1 MVTVNRTRLTGP
13 SFFYFMA
20 RHAFKYTSRNSHNR
34 KSRVT
39 VLSLVLALLAAFAIY
54 IALEHG
60 SNLFRERTKVVQR
73 TVSISDLW
81 EEGRYGEVSS
91 IAEEILLEHP
101 MNRDALLFAGYSKFY
116 LAISRLSAEERN
128 SDIDDAIKYMRLLLA
143 RGGTPHPERVT
154 YLLGKAYLLKG
165 TYWADQAIYYLKA
178 SLDAG
183 YLAEDSYEF
192 MGRAYSQLEEPEK
205 ALSWFQKAAE
215 SHPTDRLLL
224 TLGEEAFKLG
234 HYDDAADYYRQSIK
248 STRDESLKKRG
259 LSQLG
264 QLYYDVGN
272 YSMARGV
279 LESLVSME
287 PGNQNYQF
295 LLGETYHELGYEK
308 EARNVW
314 HAVTR
319 INPKHVG
326 ALHRLYD

>member
-1 MVTVNRTRLTGP
+1 MSVL
-13 SFFYFMA
+13 YFI
-20 RHAFKYTSRNSHNR
+20 
-34 KSRVT
+34 
-39 VLSLVLALLAAFAIY
+39 LAILAVVVFY

-60 SNLFRERTKVVQR
+60 SDLFRERTKNVQR

-81 EEGRYGEVSS
+81 EDGRYGEVSS
-91 IAEEILLEHP
+91 IAEDILLEHP
-101 MNRDALLFAGYSKFY
+101 MDRDALLFAGYSKYF
-116 LAISRLSAEERN
+116 LAISRLSAEERS
-128 SDIDDAIKYMRLLLA
+128 SDLDDSIKHMRLLLA
-143 RGGTPHPERVT
+143 RGGTPHPERVN

-165 TYWADQAIYYLKA
+165 TYWADQAIYYLKT

-192 MGRAYSQLEEPEK
+192 LGRAYSQLEEPVQ
-205 ALSWFQKAAE
+205 ALSWYQKAAE

-224 TLGEEAFKLG
+224 TLGEEAFNLG
-234 HYDDAADYYRQSIK
+234 RYDEAADYYRQSIK

-308 EARNVW
+308 EARSVW

>member
-1 MVTVNRTRLTGP
+1 MSVL
-13 SFFYFMA
+13 YFI
-20 RHAFKYTSRNSHNR
+20 
-34 KSRVT
+34 
-39 VLSLVLALLAAFAIY
+39 LAILAVVVFY

-60 SNLFRERTKVVQR
+60 SDLFRERTKNVQR

-91 IAEEILLEHP
+91 IAEDILLEHP
-101 MNRDALLFAGYSKFY
+101 TDRDALLFAGYSKYF

-128 SDIDDAIKYMRLLLA
+128 SDLDDSIKHMRLLLA
-143 RGGTPHPERVT
+143 RGGTPHPERVN

-165 TYWADQAIYYLKA
+165 TYWADQAIYYLKT

-192 MGRAYSQLEEPEK
+192 LGRAYSQLEEPVQ
-205 ALSWFQKAAE
+205 ALSWYQKAAE

-224 TLGEEAFKLG
+224 TLGEEAFNLG
-234 HYDDAADYYRQSIK
+234 RYDEAADYYRQSIK
-248 STRDESLKKRG
+248 STSDESLKKRG

-308 EARNVW
+308 EARSVW

>member
-1 MVTVNRTRLTGP
+1 M
-13 SFFYFMA
+13 
-20 RHAFKYTSRNSHNR
+20 
-34 KSRVT
+34 
-39 VLSLVLALLAAFAIY
+39 
-54 IALEHG
+54 
-60 SNLFRERTKVVQR
+60 
-73 TVSISDLW
+73 
-81 EEGRYGEVSS
+81 
-91 IAEEILLEHP
+91 
-101 MNRDALLFAGYSKFY
+101 
-116 LAISRLSAEERN
+116 
-128 SDIDDAIKYMRLLLA
+128 
-143 RGGTPHPERVT
+143 
-154 YLLGKAYLLKG
+154 
-165 TYWADQAIYYLKA
+165 
-178 SLDAG
+178 
-183 YLAEDSYEF
+183 
-192 MGRAYSQLEEPEK
+192 EEPEK

>member
-1 MVTVNRTRLTGP
+1 MSVL
-13 SFFYFMA
+13 YFI
-20 RHAFKYTSRNSHNR
+20 
-34 KSRVT
+34 
-39 VLSLVLALLAAFAIY
+39 LAILAVVVFY

-60 SNLFRERTKVVQR
+60 SDLFRERTKNVQR

-81 EEGRYGEVSS
+81 EDGRYGEVSS
-91 IAEEILLEHP
+91 IAEDILLEHP
-101 MNRDALLFAGYSKFY
+101 TDRDALLFAGYSKYF

-128 SDIDDAIKYMRLLLA
+128 SDLDDSIKHMRLLLA
-143 RGGTPHPERVT
+143 RGGTPHPERVN

-165 TYWADQAIYYLKA
+165 TYWADQAIYYLKT

-192 MGRAYSQLEEPEK
+192 LGRAYSQLEEPVQ
-205 ALSWFQKAAE
+205 ALSWYQKAAE

-224 TLGEEAFKLG
+224 TLGEEAFNLG
-234 HYDDAADYYRQSIK
+234 RYDEAADYYRQSIK
-248 STRDESLKKRG
+248 STSDESLKKRG

>member
-1 MVTVNRTRLTGP
+1 MSVL
-13 SFFYFMA
+13 YFI
-20 RHAFKYTSRNSHNR
+20 
-34 KSRVT
+34 
-39 VLSLVLALLAAFAIY
+39 LAILAVVVFY

-60 SNLFRERTKVVQR
+60 SDLFRERTKNVQR

-81 EEGRYGEVSS
+81 EDGRYGEVSS
-91 IAEEILLEHP
+91 IAEDILLEHP
-101 MNRDALLFAGYSKFY
+101 MDRDALLFAGYSKYF

-128 SDIDDAIKYMRLLLA
+128 SDLDDSIKHMRLLLA
-143 RGGTPHPERVT
+143 RGGTPHPERVN

-165 TYWADQAIYYLKA
+165 TYWADQAIYYLKT

-192 MGRAYSQLEEPEK
+192 LGRAYSQLEEPVQ
-205 ALSWFQKAAE
+205 ALSWYQKAAE

-224 TLGEEAFKLG
+224 TLGEEAFNLG
-234 HYDDAADYYRQSIK
+234 RYDEAADYYRQSIK
-248 STRDESLKKRG
+248 STSDESLKKRG

-308 EARNVW
+308 EARSVW